1 MDLSIGD
8 EIPWEGREMLSRI
21 MHVLLDFSES
31 VMTIDSVVYGRLTKE
46 LH

>member
-1 MDLSIGD
+1 
-8 EIPWEGREMLSRI
+8 MLSKF
-21 MHVLLDFSES
+21 MHMLMEISES